1 MTTWNIT
8 IFGQPAGMPRA
19 RSVRTKWGG
28 IRHYIP
34 QKSPGVVYRSI
45 AAKLSARKPKLEG
58 PVRVTI
64 GCVFEMPKS
73 WTKAK
78 KLKHDG
84 QPHTQKPDSDNIAK
98 AILDGLS
105 ECWPDDAVVWELIVR
120 KVWGQH
126 GSTVVFVTDTLTGD
140 YTP

>member
-19 RSVRTKWGG
+19 RSVRTKWGV
-28 IRHYIP
+28 RHYVP

-45 AAKLSARKPKLEG
+45 AAKLSANKPKLEG

-64 GCVFEMPKS
+64 RCVSEMPKS
-73 WTKAK
+73 WSKAK

-84 QPHTQKPDSDNIAK
+84 QPKTQKPDVDNIAK
-98 AILDGLS
+98 AILDGLKDI
-105 ECWPDDAVVWELIVR
+105 WPDDAVVWQLFVEKI
-120 KVWGQH
+120 WGQQ
-126 GSTVVFVTDTLTGD
+126 GSTVVFVTDTLTGE
-140 YTP
+140 YTQ